1 MKGVIKLILTERQ
14 IEQLRKQTRIDL
26 LTLLY
31 QVEDDLQYKSKSVSK
46 TIDYLQEYNKEH

>member
-1 MKGVIKLILTERQ
+1 MLLTENQ
-14 IEQLRKQTRIDL
+14 IGQLRKQTRIDL

-46 TIDYLQEYNKEH
+46 TIDYLQEYIKEH

>member
-1 MKGVIKLILTERQ
+1 MILSERQ

-26 LTLLY
+26 LMLLY
-31 QVEDDLQYKSKSVSK
+31 QVEDDLQYKSKSVTR

>member
-1 MKGVIKLILTERQ
+1 LILSERQ

-26 LTLLY
+26 LMLLY
-31 QVEDDLQYKSKSVSK
+31 QVEDDLQYKSKSVTR